1 MRQDEVS
8 FIARRDEVILKYG
21 NSLFERNESQRA
33 SHITQRMRI
42 LARLV
47 QHLRIVT
54 QQHSHD
60 LVHFLTPP
68 KFDYVVDATKTLYN
82 FKWDRENEEIGAFA
96 SPSFALKIGHALK
109 GCANILRGIALRKKS
124 KEMKADVNAFTELID
139 SEWAVKISASALRT
153 LNEAMFNKTPVLP
166 VTDNLVKIRN
176 YLVNEMPL
184 KIQDQAK
191 NPQLATWRCLA
202 ELCITRILLSNKWR
216 GSEGS
221 KIEIS
226 QYVNSSAKGIHPDTT
241 LNNVSH
247 QIFCIAFAAYYHFSM
262 DIPLQT
268 TF

>member
-21 NSLFERNESQRA
+21 NSLFERNELQRA

-47 QHLRIVT
+47 YHLRIVT

-68 KFDYVVDATKTLYN
+68 KFDYVVDATKTLCN
-82 FKWDRENEEIGAFA
+82 FKRDRENEEIGAFA

-109 GCANILRGIALRKKS
+109 GCANILRGIALREKS
-124 KEMKADVNAFTELID
+124 NEMKADVNAFIELID
-139 SEWAVKISASALRT
+139 SEWAVKVSASALRT
-153 LNEAMFNKTPVLP
+153 LNEAKSNKTPVLP
-166 VTDNLVKIRN
+166 VTDDLVKIRN
-176 YLVNEMPL
+176 YLVNEMPI
-184 KIQDQAK
+184 KIKDQAK

-202 ELCITRILLSNKWR
+202 ELCVTRILLSNKWQ

-226 QYVNSSAKGIHPDTT
+226 LYVNSSAKGIHPDTT
-241 LNNVSH
+241 LNNLSH
-247 QIFCIAFAAYYHFSM
+247 QIFCIAFAAY
-262 DIPLQT
+262 
-268 TF
+268 